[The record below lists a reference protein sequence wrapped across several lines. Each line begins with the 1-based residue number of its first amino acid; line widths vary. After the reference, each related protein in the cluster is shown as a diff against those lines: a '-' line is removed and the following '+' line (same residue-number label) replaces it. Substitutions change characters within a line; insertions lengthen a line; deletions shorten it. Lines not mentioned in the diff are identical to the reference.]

1 MGFRSGSYATVW
13 EVNPVSETMTKVR
26 LSTSKKN
33 KQTDS
38 YETDFSGF
46 VAFVG
51 AAAAKNAA
59 HLKEKDRLKLG
70 DVEVTT
76 KYDKEKKISYTNF
89 TVFSFEVADGGSS
102 STSSPVEA
110 AIEKVEEVLSDGEVP
125 F

>member
-89 TVFSFEVADGGSS
+89 TVFNFEVADGGSS

-110 AIEKVEEVLSDGEVP
+110 AIEKAEEVLSDGEVP